1 MNDSMIAMARM
12 RGSEMIREA
21 DKDKLA
27 ARVRRAAR
35 QTTRAARAAGRP
47 ALRLVVSGARPTA
60 TGR

>member
-1 MNDSMIAMARM
+1 
-12 RGSEMIREA
+12 MIREA

-35 QTTRAARAAGRP
+35 QTTRTARIAGAP
-47 ALRLVVSGARPTA
+47 VIRLADAKMRPTT